1 MGRFEKKVVV
11 VTGGSRGLGKAMSL
25 GFAAEGATVVVASR
39 KLDNCEALV
48 EQIKSAGGSAIPI
61 AVNMGD
67 ADSIDSLVE
76 AVGKQCGSV
85 DILVNNAG
93 TNIAFGEMTQL
104 SVEQFDKMYQINL
117 RGPWQLA
124 SRLAP
129 SMADAGGGSIINII
143 TVGALKPPAFN
154 GFYAATKAGLEALTK
169 VMAQE
174 WAAKGIRVNAIAP
187 GPYRSDL
194 VDASIAS
201 IPGFEEGMTESTL
214 LKRIADS
221 EEILN
226 PVFYLASEANTTGIT
241 LIADGGYMA
250 SS

>member
-1 MGRFEKKVVV
+1 
-11 VTGGSRGLGKAMSL
+11 MSL

-117 RGPWQLA
+117 QGPWQLA

-143 TVGALKPPAFN
+143 TVGALKPP
-154 GFYAATKAGLEALTK
+154 
-169 VMAQE
+169 
-174 WAAKGIRVNAIAP
+174 
-187 GPYRSDL
+187 
-194 VDASIAS
+194 
-201 IPGFEEGMTESTL
+201 
-214 LKRIADS
+214 
-221 EEILN
+221 
-226 PVFYLASEANTTGIT
+226 
-241 LIADGGYMA
+241 
-250 SS
+250 